1 MITNVV
7 LDTLVTGLPLVP
19 LTLGVY
25 VVFRIRQDFDLTVE
39 GSFALGAAVTAI
51 ALAARV
57 DPFLSVLAGSAAGA
71 LAGAVTAAL
80 HLALG
85 VPVLLA
91 GLVVSI
97 GLFSVTLHVL
107 AGPTVGLGSAETIF
121 TATGASGDAGQITV
135 LVVLVAVVLACFAAF
150 LHTELGLALRASGA
164 SPVMVRSLGVGDAV
178 VVTSSLCLA
187 NLLAGLSGAVI
198 VQVQGFADVNMGIG
212 MFVAAVGAVLLGTL
226 AIRPSGS
233 RVLRIVCAVLV
244 GTLAYRAVLVA
255 ALRVGL
261 PAADLKGVMA
271 LTLVV
276 AIAVQRY
283 GAVLIGHPRR
293 PRARRALAGAVSR

>member
-1 MITNVV
+1 MLVNIL

-25 VVFRIRQDFDLTVE
+25 LVFRIRQDFDLTVE
-39 GSFALGAAVTAI
+39 GSFALGAAVTAV
-51 ALAARV
+51 AVAAGA
-57 DPFLSVLAGSAAGA
+57 DPFLSLLAGAAAGA
-71 LAGAVTAAL
+71 VAGAVTAAL
-80 HLALG
+80 HLVLG

-91 GLVVSI
+91 GLVMSI

-107 AGPTVGLGSAETIF
+107 ASPTLGLGNAETIF
-121 TATGASGDAGQITV
+121 GAVGASGDTGQIAL
-135 LVVLVAVVLACFAAF
+135 LVVIVAVVLVCFAAF
-150 LHTELGLALRASGA
+150 LRTELGLALRASGG

-178 VVTSSLCLA
+178 VVTLSLCLA
-187 NLLAGLSGAVI
+187 NVLAGLSGALI

-226 AIRPSGS
+226 TLRPSGS
-233 RVLRIVCAVLV
+233 RVVRIMCAVLV
-244 GTLAYRAVLVA
+244 GTLVYRAVLVA

-261 PAADLKGVMA
+261 PAADLKGITA

-276 AIAVQRY
+276 AIAVQRF
-283 GAVLIGHPRR
+283 GVALFRDPRR
-293 PRARRALAGAVSR
+293 TPARRAVTR